1 MGRKKR
7 DRKKDE
13 QSEEVDTPEE
23 EEEDMLDL
31 DDELGE
37 EGMETLGY
45 TPKKKPELSPNL
57 KRALR
62 LRSQKKSRTGPFRRQ
77 EWFRYKRLGTKWRKP
92 RGLHSKMRRN
102 MKYRSNIPRIG
113 YGAPLEAKGLHPSG
127 FKEVMVYNVKELD
140 GIEPETEA
148 ARIGH
153 SVGTRKRREI
163 LERAREK
170 GIRVLNSGG
179 M

>member
-1 MGRKKR
+1 MGRKKI
-7 DRKKDE
+7 DRKKDVP
-13 QSEEVDTPEE
+13 SEVVESPEE
-23 EEEDMLDL
+23 EEEDVLDL

-37 EGMETLGY
+37 EGIETLGY
-45 TPKKKPELSPNL
+45 SPKKKPELTPDL

-62 LRSQKKSRTGPFRRQ
+62 LRSLKKSRVGPFRRQ
-77 EWFRYKRLGTKWRKP
+77 EWFRYKRLGIKWRKP

-113 YGAPLEAKGLHPSG
+113 YGAPSEAKGLHPSG

-140 GIEPETEA
+140 GIEPKTEA

-153 SVGTRKRREI
+153 GVGTRKRKEI
-163 LERAREK
+163 LERARER